1 MGFCSPCGVR
11 RPGPAA
17 CSPGGVRVACGSGA
31 WRFENWIVDA
41 SEKGRVFLPVFFIA
55 VFFDRTSFLVLF
67 VDRFVIISD
76 VMICRLGI
84 C

>member
-1 MGFCSPCGVR
+1 MGFVPVWRPSSR
-11 RPGPAA
+11 RPARP
-17 CSPGGVRVACGSGA
+17 PGWVRGRGSGA

-41 SEKGRVFLPVFFIA
+41 SERTSGFLSLLLYY
-55 VFFDRTSFLVLF
+55 FDRTSFLVLF